1 MARPGG
7 PGGHG
12 GGPGGRFGKPVEKA
26 KDFKGTGKRL
36 LSYFKPYK
44 IHFFIIVLFA
54 IISEI
59 FYLVSPIMLGKITDS
74 LFDSYVNKIGVN
86 FNFVFKVL
94 SVLAF
99 VYVLRSLFKF
109 IQEKIT
115 AKMSQEII
123 YDMRKTMDKKIC
135 KLPMGYFDSKTKGEI
150 LSRFTNDVDT
160 VGSSMQQILNQIIS
174 AVITLVGI
182 LAIMLSIS
190 VRLTIVTLITV
201 PLSLVVVI
209 FISKFSQK
217 YFREQQKI
225 IGDLNSHVEEMI
237 SGQNI
242 IKAFNYED
250 TSKKEFNEIND
261 KLYTNSIKAQFI
273 SSLIMPA
280 TKIIG
285 NLSYVV
291 ICLLGGVM
299 AVKKTITVG
308 DIQAFIMYSKQF
320 NHPITQT
327 AQLASVLQSTVAAA
341 ERVFEF
347 LDEKEKPVN
356 GNEIIEKTQG
366 KVEFKNVDFSY
377 DKSKE
382 LIKDLNLTANKGD
395 IIAIVGN
402 TGAGKTTLV
411 NLLMGFYRV
420 DNGEILIDGTN
431 INDIEKDNLYS
442 MLGMVLQDTWLFNG
456 TIYDNIAYGVENA
469 TREDVI
475 NASKMAKADGFIKRM
490 PLGYETMINEEASNL
505 SVGQKQLITIARAIL
520 KNPDILIL
528 DEATSSVDTRTETLI
543 QKAMENLM
551 QGRTSFMIAHRLST
565 IKNASCILVME
576 KGRIIEKGTHN
587 ELLKVDGH
595 YAKLYNSQFAK

>member
-505 SVGQKQLITIARAIL
+505 SVGQKQLITIARAFL
-520 KNPDILIL
+520 KEPSIFIF
-528 DEATSSVDTRTETLI
+528 DEATSSVDTRTELLI
-543 QKAMENLM
+543 QNALTRILKN
-551 QGRTSFMIAHRLST
+551 RTCFIIAHRLST
-565 IKNASCILVME
+565 IISADIILVLQNGKIVE
-576 KGRIIEKGTHN
+576 SGTHQ
-587 ELLKVDGH
+587 ELLNKKG
-595 YAKLYNSQFAK
+595 YYYELYNSQF